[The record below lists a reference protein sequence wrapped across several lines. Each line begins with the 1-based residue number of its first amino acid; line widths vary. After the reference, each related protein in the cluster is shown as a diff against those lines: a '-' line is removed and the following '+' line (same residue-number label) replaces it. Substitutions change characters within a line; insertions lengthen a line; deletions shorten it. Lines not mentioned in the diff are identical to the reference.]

1 MRNGIQVHYI
11 SKIKSAPNYPQHI
24 YWLKKKKKKRQKEK
38 KYRKKNQN
46 CVFSTVGAST
56 TEVAVLSREA
66 APALVPGRNG
76 GARTLVWCL

>member
-1 MRNGIQVHYI
+1 MET
-11 SKIKSAPNYPQHI
+11 S
-24 YWLKKKKKKRQKEK
+24 LKKKKSQNKKKNRK
-38 KYRKKNQN
+38 KKNQN
-46 CVFSTVGAST
+46 CVFSTVGASA